1 MFRKYIK
8 RENGK
13 ILEIIEEDA
22 YGIHKTVEV
31 IGTYDEPKETK
42 KKSEK

>member
-1 MFRKYIK
+1 MYKKYIK

-22 YGIHKTVEV
+22 YGKHKTVTLL
-31 IGTYDEPKETK
+31 GTYDEKKTK
-42 KKSEK
+42 KGEE